1 MQADEHSRRSR
12 FQQQLVE
19 RVQRA
24 SPGAPPPAGAVVN
37 AAAAA
42 AAEAAAAQLEVR
54 LAETRRKMGEM
65 KDKAMG
71 LLASK
76 DAQLRQ
82 LQAQLEAYQDAAAHG
97 KVKGKDVLT

>member
-1 MQADEHSRRSR
+1 MRTEFWNGFCERR
-12 FQQQLVE
+12 
-19 RVQRA
+19 
-24 SPGAPPPAGAVVN
+24 
-37 AAAAA
+37 
-42 AAEAAAAQLEVR
+42 
-54 LAETRRKMGEM
+54 TRRTQKKMPHAITPEKMGEM

-97 KVKGKDVLT
+97 KAKGKDVLT

>member
-1 MQADEHSRRSR
+1 
-12 FQQQLVE
+12 
-19 RVQRA
+19 
-24 SPGAPPPAGAVVN
+24 
-37 AAAAA
+37 
-42 AAEAAAAQLEVR
+42 
-54 LAETRRKMGEM
+54 MGEM

-97 KVKGKDVLT
+97 KVKRKDVLT